1 MGEFLQWVQA
11 LGTPVVAFIAFR
23 IWKLET
29 NHLPHIERDLAVI
42 KARIDNHIDQG
53 G

>member
-11 LGTPVVAFIAFR
+11 LSTPVVAFIAIR

-29 NHLPHIERDLAVI
+29 NHLPHIKRDIAVI
-42 KARIDNHIDQG
+42 KEQISSINKQG
-53 G
+53 D